1 MGRPTK
7 YDPERVEIICQCLK
21 DGCTRKASYESV
33 GISQVTF
40 LAWLRQY
47 PDFLNNVFM
56 AEAEAENLMVA
67 AVCRSAIGGDWR
79 AAESWLKRRRRDDWG
94 DNEKVTHGGSL
105 EFIAAGAAE
114 ADAKFAAS
122 VARSRAN
129 PLLAEPDPTGEN

>member
-7 YDPERVEIICQCLK
+7 YDPKRVKTICQCLAE
-21 DGCTRKASYESV
+21 GSTRMASYQTA
-33 GISQVTF
+33 GIHQDTF
-40 LAWLRQY
+40 LDWLRRY
-47 PDFLNNVFM
+47 PDFFDSVM
-56 AEAEAENLMVA
+56 AAEAAAENLMVA
-67 AVCRSAIGGDWR
+67 SVRKAAVGGDWR

-105 EFIAAGAAE
+105 EFIAASAAE

>member
-1 MGRPTK
+1 MARPTK
-7 YDPERVEIICQCLK
+7 FTDRVCAKILEGLQAGL
-21 DGCTRKASYESV
+21 TRSAATGRAGV
-33 GISQVTF
+33 HPAQIGRWCADNPGFATNCDI
-40 LAWLRQY
+40 
-47 PDFLNNVFM
+47 
-56 AEAEAENLMVA
+56 AEAEAEARSTAIITNA
-67 AVCRSAIGGDWR
+67 AQNGDPKM
-79 AAESWLKRRRRDDWG
+79 ALEWLKRRRRDDWG